1 MMYQISENTQ
11 VENLDAIILSVS
23 GGGMAA
29 GVSIAAKS
37 INKDIKIILVEPV
50 GKKLLDCLNTKE
62 RKWKG
67 PPNFLN
73 TFAESIS
80 YGQIGFKC
88 FPILCD
94 YVDDVITIKD
104 EEMIAG
110 MRIVAEKM
118 KLGIN
123 HNFINIHKSSS
134 MMRYYICSITSFC
147 SYRSVCRSFCLCSN
161 V

>member
-1 MMYQISENTQ
+1 MMYQISENMQ

-67 PPNFLN
+67 L
-73 TFAESIS
+73 
-80 YGQIGFKC
+80 GFDGNGKRQERTTC
-88 FPILCD
+88 
-94 YVDDVITIKD
+94 
-104 EEMIAG
+104 A
-110 MRIVAEKM
+110 RIC
-118 KLGIN
+118 GGS
-123 HNFINIHKSSS
+123 H
-134 MMRYYICSITSFC
+134 
-147 SYRSVCRSFCLCSN
+147 
-161 V
+161 